1 MLSWSDLRERCN
13 IAIYNSKKKV
23 LRNLRVLRG
32 LGLIAAVFILI
43 VYYGF
48 PVLPETK
55 ILLLII
61 TKSLFIF
68 FFFSYFINFFY
79 NFEPFKFFK
88 SSLFEAVFLIL
99 LMLQGI
105 LFKYYPAIHVPHLYI
120 QFLLLILILIETGKA
135 SSSLSS
141 LHIGP
146 ANMFILSFIILILG
160 GAGLLMLPEM
170 TSSGKSMPFID
181 ALFTSTSASC
191 VTGLIVNDTAT
202 FYTLKGQI
210 VIMLLIQ
217 MGGIS
222 ILSFATFFATF
233 ARKSQ
238 GIKQQSIISAFLGA
252 ENLFDSKGLLRRIVF
267 FSAGIELAGTLLI
280 FFLWS
285 PEIHFNSWMQQV
297 YYSIFH
303 SISAFNNAGFSLF
316 TDNLYNPLVRNSYF
330 IHLVIVSLI
339 FLGGIGFTSL
349 TDMFSIKNLRDRIRH
364 PWKQISVGTK
374 IALYTSIGLIILGTV
389 VFYLLEKNNTL
400 AGKNAF
406 ECFVLSLFQSV
417 TPRTAGFNTVDYARL
432 GMPIL
437 FFMLFLMFIGAS
449 SGSTGGGIKTS
460 TFAIVSSTV
469 WSTIRGKKNVEIFKH
484 TITADLF
491 KKALAVLFFS
501 VTVCFIGSLLLM
513 ITEPDFMPIQI
524 LFEDL
529 SAFGTVGLSTG
540 ITPDLSNA
548 GKIIIILTMFI
559 GRTGPLTLAFAM
571 STRKA
576 RGQYKYSTANILVG

>member
-1 MLSWSDLRERCN
+1 MLSWTDFREKIN

-23 LRNLRVLRG
+23 IKSLKVLRG
-32 LGLIAAVFILI
+32 LGLIIAVLILI

-55 ILLLII
+55 IFLLKVI
-61 TKSLFIF
+61 KGLFIF
-68 FFFSYFINFFY
+68 YFFSYFINFLY
-79 NFEPFKFFK
+79 NFEPFKFLK
-88 SSLFEAVFLIL
+88 SSLFEAVFLVL
-99 LMLQGI
+99 LMVQGV
-105 LFKYYPAIHVPHLYI
+105 LFKYYPTIYVPHLYI
-120 QFLLLILILIETGKA
+120 QFLLLILVLIETGKA

-141 LHIGP
+141 IHVGP
-146 ANMFILSFIILILG
+146 ANMFILSFVILILS

-170 TSSGKSMPFID
+170 TCSGRSMPFID

-191 VTGLIVNDTAT
+191 VTGLIVTDTAT
-202 FYTLKGQI
+202 FFTIKGQI

-233 ARKSQ
+233 MRKSQ
-238 GIKQQSIISAFLGA
+238 GIKQQSIVSAFLGA
-252 ENLFDSKGLLRRIVF
+252 ESLFDSKGLLRRIIF
-267 FSAGIELAGTLLI
+267 FSAGIEFIGTVLI

-297 YYSIFH
+297 YYSVFH

-330 IHLVIVSLI
+330 IHLVIVALI

-349 TDMFSIKNLRDRIRH
+349 TDMFSVKNLRDRLRH

-400 AGKNAF
+400 AGKNTF
-406 ECFVLSLFQSV
+406 ECFVISLFQSV
-417 TPRTAGFNTVDYARL
+417 TPRTAGFNTVDYSRL

-469 WSTIRGKKNVEIFKH
+469 WSTIRGKKNVELFKH
-484 TITADLF
+484 TISVDLF
-491 KKALAVLFFS
+491 KKALAVLFFA

-513 ITEPDFMPIQI
+513 ITEPDFLPIQI

-540 ITPDLSNA
+540 ITPNLSSA
-548 GKIIIILTMFI
+548 GKTILILTMFI

-571 STRKA
+571 SMRKA
-576 RGQYKYSTANILVG
+576 SGQYKYSTANIQVG

>member
-1 MLSWSDLRERCN
+1 MLSWSDFREKIN
-13 IAIYNSKKKV
+13 IAIYNSKKK
-23 LRNLRVLRG
+23 LIRSLRVLRG
-32 LGLIAAVFILI
+32 LGLITAIFILI

-55 ILLLII
+55 ILLLKII
-61 TKSLFIF
+61 KGLFIF
-68 FFFSYFINFFY
+68 YFFSYFINFLY

-88 SSLFEAVFLIL
+88 SSWFEAVFLIF
-99 LMLQGI
+99 LMAQG
-105 LFKYYPAIHVPHLYI
+105 LAVKYFPAFNPSHLYI
-120 QFLLLILILIETGKA
+120 QFLLLILVFIEIGKA

-141 LHIGP
+141 IHIGP
-146 ANMFILSFIILILG
+146 TNMFVLSFIVLILG

-170 TSSGKSMPFID
+170 SSTGKSMPFID

-191 VTGLIVNDTAT
+191 VTGLIVVDTAT
-202 FYTLKGQI
+202 FFTFKGQL

-217 MGGIS
+217 LGGIS
-222 ILSFATFFATF
+222 ILSFATFFATY

-267 FSAGIELAGTLLI
+267 FSAGIEFIGTVLI

-285 PEIHFNSWMQQV
+285 PEIHFNSFMQQIF
-297 YYSIFH
+297 YSTFH
-303 SISAFNNAGFSLF
+303 SVSAFNNAGFSIF
-316 TDNLYNPLVRNSYF
+316 TDNFYNPLVRNSYF
-330 IHLVIVSLI
+330 IHLIIAALI
-339 FLGGIGFTSL
+339 FLGGLGFTSL
-349 TDMFSIKNLRDRIRH
+349 TDLFSIRNLRDRIRH

-374 IALYTSIGLIILGTV
+374 IALYTSIGLIILGTL
-389 VFYLLEKNNTL
+389 VFFLLEKNNTL
-400 AGKNAF
+400 AGKNTF
-406 ECFVLSLFQSV
+406 ECFVISLFQSV

-437 FFMLFLMFIGAS
+437 FFMMFLMFIGAS

-469 WSTIRGKKNVEIFKH
+469 WSTIRGKKNVEMFKH
-484 TITADLF
+484 TITVELF
-491 KKALAVLFFS
+491 KKALAVLFFA
-501 VTVCFIGSLLLM
+501 VTVTFIGSLLLM
-513 ITEPDFMPIQI
+513 ITEPDCSPIQI
-524 LFEDL
+524 LFEDI

-540 ITPDLSNA
+540 ITPYLSNA
-548 GKIIIILTMFI
+548 GKIILILTMFI

-571 STRKA
+571 STRSA
-576 RGQYKYSTANILVG
+576 STQYKYSPANILVG